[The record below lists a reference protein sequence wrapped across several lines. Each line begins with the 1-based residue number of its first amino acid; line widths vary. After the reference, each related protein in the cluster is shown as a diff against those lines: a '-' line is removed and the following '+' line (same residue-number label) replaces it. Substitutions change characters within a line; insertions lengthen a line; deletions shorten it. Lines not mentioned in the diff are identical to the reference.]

1 MSENQG
7 ADLDASPD
15 VTTGAG
21 RDQAADGVG
30 DLEPS
35 IAEGSPDSGD
45 DVLNSDGLGSPS
57 RGPAPAGGPGSDDA
71 DRTGPPSG
79 TVSGGEVSAPLG

>member
-1 MSENQG
+1 MSESNSPE
-7 ADLDASPD
+7 LDASPD
-15 VTTGAG
+15 VRTSSR
-21 RDQAADGVG
+21 RDEAADGLG

-35 IAEGSPDSGD
+35 IAEGSPESAD
-45 DVLNSDGLGSPS
+45 DVLDSGSG
-57 RGPAPAGGPGSDDA
+57 GPAPAGGPGSDDA